1 MPTPAAVE
9 PPTPENVQQS
19 WGVIMFARIYKPAK
33 TAMQSARAKTKEWV
47 LEYEPATPREIDP
60 LMGWTSSNDMLSQVR
75 LFFETKEEA
84 IDYAQK
90 NGIPFR
96 IFEPHLG
103 PSSRSPTP
111 TTSSSAASGA
121 GRISR
126 MPPAVRPHVHEA
138 DG

>member
-1 MPTPAAVE
+1 MK
-9 PPTPENVQQS
+9 Q
-19 WGVIMFARIYKPAK
+19 
-33 TAMQSARAKTKEWV
+33 WV
-47 LEYEPATPREIDP
+47 LEYEPATPQEIEP

-96 IFEPHLG
+96 TFEPPPLG
-103 PSSRSPTP
+103 ASSRSPTA

-121 GRISR
+121 GRISFTAQR
-126 MPPAVRPHVHEA
+126 RHGKRRAAFCSARRSLRVALTPLGSRAVRRGIWRH
-138 DG
+138 